1 MHLAGRILLACDRT
15 GKFPGSQGTSFKRDP
30 GKVNR
35 RPGIF
40 TKDTLSHYKNVTGRQ
55 GAFVK
60 NGRVMPVNGKWGSV
74 ARTVLKNAIA
84 KPGRT
89 VARSLLPV
97 LLTASF
103 AGPALAAPLQCVP
116 YAREHSGIEIHGN
129 AWTWW
134 NQAKGVYRRG
144 SVPQV
149 GAVVAMA
156 PSSAMPLGH
165 VAVVQKI
172 VDERHILLDHANWS
186 SPGKIEHGAMA
197 EDVSTA
203 GDWSEVRVW
212 YAPSRALGSRVNPV
226 FGFIYPQGSDTRTEI
241 AAADSDDA
249 AS

>member
-1 MHLAGRILLACDRT
+1 M
-15 GKFPGSQGTSFKRDP
+15 
-30 GKVNR
+30 
-35 RPGIF
+35 
-40 TKDTLSHYKNVTGRQ
+40 
-55 GAFVK
+55 K
-60 NGRVMPVNGKWGSV
+60 NGRVMPVNGTWGSV
-74 ARTVLKNAIA
+74 ARAIVKNVFA
-84 KPGRT
+84 KQNQSICHG
-89 VARSLLPV
+89 LLV
-97 LLTASF
+97 LLVAVGFTS
-103 AGPALAAPLQCVP
+103 PAMAAPLQCVP

-134 NQAKGVYRRG
+134 NQAKGIYRRG

-165 VAVVQKI
+165 VAVVQKV
-172 VDERHILLDHANWS
+172 VDGRHILLDHANWS
-186 SPGKIEHGAMA
+186 SPGMIEHGALA

-226 FGFIYPQGSDTRTEI
+226 FGFIYPQGSDARTEI
-241 AAADSDDA
+241 AAADSGDS